1 LRYRTGTQEEKI
13 LFINNIIA
21 ELLLKDS
28 GHTDVYFSAVNFHGF
43 YREGPIPNERT
54 LTGGFTKRKSDFT
67 TVNHYKIPGFNNPYL
82 MGRVLGSPIDLG
94 TSRKYT
100 VFAEGNKV
108 FQIEAVDNEFGFKTN
123 TIEVYKDG
131 ICKLQIQDVQKN
143 ADTFERI
150 ILGCGTATLKNIYIL
165 LRVEC

>member
-1 LRYRTGTQEEKI
+1 MEAKGNQGYILIQFQLEKATGG
-13 LFINNIIA
+13 FISIDKMYGCSLYSTALERRKKKFFSLITMPYGLA

-108 FQIEAVDNEFGFKTN
+108 FQ
-123 TIEVYKDG
+123 
-131 ICKLQIQDVQKN
+131 CLSRSRRQ
-143 ADTFERI
+143 
-150 ILGCGTATLKNIYIL
+150 
-165 LRVEC
+165 